1 MSRYFM
7 QDTRLAAFEREMMA
21 KPGFGSRR
29 FKDDDDSA
37 QEESVRRGYSKRQ
50 VIEMGFPM
58 ADYDFPHGEGSF
70 TGTLVMKRW
79 NKQNGLIC
87 YFDTDDGYKYKL
99 CVWFKHDEKR
109 AYRPSKSD
117 IDISYIEIGT
127 RLTATYGLTRNGK
140 SKWINVKVLEVPA

>member
-29 FKDDDDSA
+29 IKEDD
-37 QEESVRRGYSKRQ
+37 EVEPETVRRGYSKGQ
-50 VIEMGFPM
+50 VRDMGFPM
-58 ADYDFPHGEGSF
+58 SDYDFPQGEGSF

-87 YFDTDDGYKYKL
+87 YFNTTDGYKYKL
-99 CVWFKHDEKR
+99 CVWFSHDAKR
-109 AYRPSKSD
+109 AYRPAKSEV
-117 IDISYIEIGT
+117 DISYVEIGSVVKV
-127 RLTATYGLTRNGK
+127 TYGLTRNGK
-140 SKWINVKVLEVPA
+140 SKWLEAEVLEVPA